1 MVSTGVLSQASC
13 PHKGVPR
20 CVSYVPRCL
29 SPMSSKLQSASPAK
43 GRLPRT
49 PRLSRVPVL
58 NRHGQIVLGA
68 LWRYPTLTSSP
79 ALTRSPS
86 LQKFTANGSA
96 QLRRARSFPVLPPPQ
111 AAVGCHRP
119 FQAPAP
125 ATTLVGAWA
134 GLVARRPEAGASAW
148 LKAAGA

>member
-1 MVSTGVLSQASC
+1 
-13 PHKGVPR
+13 
-20 CVSYVPRCL
+20 
-29 SPMSSKLQSASPAK
+29 MSHLQGKAGLPVNEGSRGWA
-43 GRLPRT
+43 LPRT
-49 PRLSRVPVL
+49 PLLSRVSVL
-58 NRHGQIVLGA
+58 NQHGQILLGA

-86 LQKFTANGSA
+86 LQKFTAEGSA
-96 QLRRARSFPVLPPPQ
+96 QLRRARSFPVLPLPQ
-111 AAVGCHRP
+111 AAVRYLPP

-134 GLVARRPEAGASAW
+134 GLVARRPETGASDW